1 MDLQNWIEHHPV
13 GAVFGFIVYFCLL
26 WLLVCFVL
34 SLASGWRSLYN
45 SFPISNRSL
54 PKMSLTNGQFRYI
67 VGYHNV
73 LRLGSDRDGLYLAIL
88 FLFRFRHPTLFVPWS
103 EIEILPEKSFLFFRW
118 RSLILGR
125 ESRVPLMLKSRV
137 ASALLEKRDTQ

>member
-1 MDLQNWIEHHPV
+1 MYCGWVVIETV
-13 GAVFGFIVYFCLL
+13 CISQYCFCFGFDTQHF
-26 WLLVCFVL
+26 
-34 SLASGWRSLYN
+34 
-45 SFPISNRSL
+45 SF
-54 PKMSLTNGQFRYI
+54 
-67 VGYHNV
+67 
-73 LRLGSDRDGLYLAIL
+73 
-88 FLFRFRHPTLFVPWS
+88 PWS